1 MGWVLVVMGRMER
14 VASARCRDKGARG
27 SFSQA
32 YGGVTNCRMAAP
44 RGCAHD
50 DPNSQVALC
59 VGSRRLALWAGCWLS
74 WVRVGRVT
82 SARCRDKGAR
92 VSFSQATQGCHLL
105 PQGPACWRCAH
116 DESNSQVGWVLVV
129 MGRVSLEV
137 RADTARRARMSLS
150 TNHGTDPGRG

>member
-1 MGWVLVVMGRMER
+1 MCGCLRVIYTRRGTAALGR
-14 VASARCRDKGARG
+14 
-27 SFSQA
+27 
-32 YGGVTNCRMAAP
+32 AP
-44 RGCAHD
+44 STALAQ
-50 DPNSQVALC
+50 NYQVALC
-59 VGSRRLALWAGCWLS
+59 VGLRRFALWAGCWLS

-82 SARCRDKGAR
+82 SARRRDKGAR
-92 VSFSQATQGCHLL
+92 PRGPFYQAHRGVTYCRTRAGALTC
-105 PQGPACWRCAH
+105 H

>member
-1 MGWVLVVMGRMER
+1 MGRMER

-59 VGSRRLALWAGCWLS
+59 VGSRASRVVG
-74 WVRVGRVT
+74 WVLVVMGRMERVA

-105 PQGPACWRCAH
+105 PQGPACWCAH